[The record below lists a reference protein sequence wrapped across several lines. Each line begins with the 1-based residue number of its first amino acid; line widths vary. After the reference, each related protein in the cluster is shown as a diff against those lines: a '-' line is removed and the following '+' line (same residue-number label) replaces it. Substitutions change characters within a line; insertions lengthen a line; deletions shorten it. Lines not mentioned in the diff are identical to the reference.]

1 MNQPE
6 SESESILAPFKRVGS
21 KSRPQYTGKLRLIY
35 PTTHPSEG
43 FWIVRINKITNK
55 IFNFHNLIC
64 GRFRLENRCF
74 WYSISKFD
82 CKSFLIKVRFSWKIW
97 KFSQT
102 WFVLVEFRLHEK
114 LEIFGQKWSIFSEL
128 RFWKWKLHQYWNP
141 NDLYFMTDKIFY
153 LSFFIFGYSWIF
165 MKCISTKII
174 RKFLM

>member
-82 CKSFLIKVRFSWKIW
+82 CKSFWKSTFFMKDLKIQSNMVRFGWIHIAWK
-97 KFSQT
+97 T
-102 WFVLVEFRLHEK
+102 CNFRSKMVNFLGI
-114 LEIFGQKWSIFSEL
+114 EILKMETAPILKSKWPLFHG
-128 RFWKWKLHQYWNP
+128 W
-141 NDLYFMTDKIFY
+141 
-153 LSFFIFGYSWIF
+153 
-165 MKCISTKII
+165 
-174 RKFLM
+174 